1 MRRMVRSIMLG
12 EGGEE
17 EGARDNDSV
26 LAMFHPGVRGQV
38 IIGYSKEIVIV
49 DMELGQAVGQINFD
63 RFVRFFTS
71 FSLAHNVKQMTHILC
86 FRSNSSSLVTMRGAS
101 QEPILYLLHESG
113 TVSVWSQRAGL
124 SVAATP
130 LATPIAS
137 MTSSASL
144 SSISAWAD
152 TSVLEIS
159 YECVSVS
166 EHIRLAKHCKVS
178 GLAIRPGTEAEVAFT
193 TTDGRVVQMALRSS
207 SVTDPPTSPIV
218 TLSSLDLS
226 NVRLKVT
233 STLSSLGQSKCVNMC
248 PPLTT
253 KNLNSYRPLLAVGTM
268 AGHIQ
273 VYN

>member
-1 MRRMVRSIMLG
+1 
-12 EGGEE
+12 
-17 EGARDNDSV
+17 
-26 LAMFHPGVRGQV
+26 
-38 IIGYSKEIVIV
+38 
-49 DMELGQAVGQINFD
+49 
-63 RFVRFFTS
+63 
-71 FSLAHNVKQMTHILC
+71 
-86 FRSNSSSLVTMRGAS
+86 MRGSS
-101 QEPILYLLHESG
+101 QEPVLYLLHESG

-130 LATPIAS
+130 LATPLAS

-166 EHIRLAKHCKVS
+166 EHIRLAKHCRVS

-193 TTDGRVVQMALRSS
+193 TSDGRVVQMALRSS
-207 SVTDPPTSPIV
+207 SVPSRQASPVV
-218 TLSSLDLS
+218 TLSSLNLS

-233 STLSSLGQSKCVNMC
+233 STLSSLGQAKCVKMC

-253 KNLNSYRPLLAVGTM
+253 KNLNCYRPLLAVGTM
-268 AGHIQ
+268 TGHIQ
-273 VYN
+273 VMYSRTRYLHYINEIQEIIYFLFKVVNVSSGLIEREIAVHSSSVEGLEWTSSNPAVR

>member
-1 MRRMVRSIMLG
+1 MLG

-17 EGARDNDSV
+17 EGARDNDSI

-63 RFVRFFTS
+63 RLCFFIS
-71 FSLAHNVKQMTHILC
+71 FSLTQNATLC
-86 FRSNSSSLVTMRGAS
+86 SRSNSSSLVTMRGAS
-101 QEPILYLLHESG
+101 QEPVLYLLHESG

-193 TTDGRVVQMALRSS
+193 TTDGRVVQMALRPS
-207 SVTDPPTSPIV
+207 SVTDPPPSPIV

-273 VYN
+273 VNN

>member
-1 MRRMVRSIMLG
+1 MLG
-12 EGGEE
+12 EAGEE
-17 EGARDNDSV
+17 EGARDNDSIV
-26 LAMFHPGVRGQV
+26 AMFHPGVRGQV
-38 IIGYSKEIVIV
+38 LIGYSKEIVIV

-63 RFVRFFTS
+63 RFVCFF
-71 FSLAHNVKQMTHILC
+71 LVTHINKQNPAPVSHL
-86 FRSNSSSLVTMRGAS
+86 RSNSSCLVTMRGSS
-101 QEPILYLLHESG
+101 QEPVLYLLHESG

-130 LATPIAS
+130 LATPLAS
-137 MTSSASL
+137 MTSSVSL
-144 SSISAWAD
+144 SSLSAWAD

-166 EHIRLAKHCKVS
+166 EHIRLAKHCRVS

-193 TTDGRVVQMALRSS
+193 TSDGRVVQMALRSS
-207 SVTDPPTSPIV
+207 SIPSRQASPVV
-218 TLSSLDLS
+218 TLSSLNLS

-233 STLSSLGQSKCVNMC
+233 STLSSLGQSKCVKMC

-253 KNLNSYRPLLAVGTM
+253 KNLNCYRPLLAVGTM

-273 VYN
+273 VFTYKICTI